1 MCFPLDMSQAMDTSS
16 ESDSHERRMRG
27 HRPRG
32 RESRRRSGRDR
43 ARDSGGGDD
52 GRAADISG
60 KISTLANT
68 LQDTS
73 RNLTKVD
80 RMLGQYREHADDQAE
95 AMTLLRESLEDSI
108 NQLQTPRL
116 SRTNEVPSS
125 SASTLHTS
133 DLEAC
138 SASEGQRFYPTS
150 PLRDYT
156 GSPRRRRR
164 SQSAGVR
171 FKDSN
176 LVADNVHT
184 VHQTLRDLRCDQQR
198 LSDDLDREILRR
210 NRSHFNL

>member
-1 MCFPLDMSQAMDTSS
+1 MDTSS
-16 ESDSHERRMRG
+16 ESDSYERRMRG

-43 ARDSGGGDD
+43 ATDSGGGDD

-95 AMTLLRESLEDSI
+95 AMTLSGEDDVSGCVYKCVSEKKGLESLEDSI

-116 SRTNEVPSS
+116 SRANEVRSS

-138 SASEGQRFYPTS
+138 SASGRQ
-150 PLRDYT
+150 
-156 GSPRRRRR
+156 
-164 SQSAGVR
+164 
-171 FKDSN
+171 
-176 LVADNVHT
+176 NVHT

-210 NRSHFNL
+210 NRYLVVLTPLYSTQQFVHD